1 MQLISNHPAKYT
13 VAQKLFIEKTIES
26 LHRSTI
32 DTYRARVM
40 NPRTIIDELG
50 ELIKERLRG
59 RIPNLKAIQYA
70 AEEAKILLENS
81 QETLLEFS
89 PFSDQT
95 IIANIGQLFNDQK
108 PEVLKKILIVLKNFS
123 QKYNYDYSTKL
134 FKDLANK
141 IETNDTAKS
150 IAENETHLESII
162 KTTSFLITELMNKGF
177 TKRFLYRKLS
187 DIFNSK
193 ESKDFG
199 LLFEKFQK
207 LSEYEPTEY
216 SVVFKLEIPDSVVSS
231 LSSFKDVVISDTF
244 PEFGKFIE
252 QGKVHPAVLA
262 FKNNL
267 GRSTHFYTYDLRA
280 YDLFQALNK
289 ARINFSEN
297 IDLIHLGYSEEYI
310 NAWPQVLVVSKISE
324 TDYYFVT
331 KALAYDL
338 DGFYKGGKELYKSFV
353 DGITKIE
360 LNKEIKSDSKEKI
373 KSAIR
378 YLRLGNEAIE
388 VEHKFINYWVALEY
402 IFSDTITDNQDNT
415 INKIKK
421 VFPRIH
427 SNIFVI
433 RLIKDYHDNIKRLKL
448 TKRVPDFSEKYMEYL
463 CKESTYNWIIE
474 NLSSDFPLLTYRALK
489 IKAIL
494 FTPIPADKTESPIEK
509 RLKKH
514 KKDLELHLA
523 RMYRIRNSIVHDAAI
538 GKNIITITA
547 NLKYYLVFIISHII
561 KALEQNHALRSI
573 EDLFALDEAVY
584 DSLEKERFPIKKIL
598 AIDTH
603 FEMID

>member
-1 MQLISNHPAKYT
+1 MQLINSHPAEYT
-13 VAQKLFIEKTIES
+13 ISEKFFVEKAIES

-40 NPRTIIDELG
+40 NPRTIIDEIC

-59 RIPNLKAIQYA
+59 RIPNLKAIHYA
-70 AEEAKILLENS
+70 AEEAKILLENPES
-81 QETLLEFS
+81 TLLNFS
-89 PFSDQT
+89 PFSDKT
-95 IIANIGQLFNDQK
+95 IISNIGQLFEDQK
-108 PEVLKKILIVLKNFS
+108 PDVLKKILIVLKNFS
-123 QKYNYDYSTKL
+123 QLDNENYPNIL
-134 FKDLANK
+134 FEQLEKK
-141 IETNDTAKS
+141 IRAYDNSKP
-150 IAENETHLESII
+150 IIENEGLLETII
-162 KTTSFLITELMNKGF
+162 TITTYLITELMNKGF

-193 ESKDFG
+193 ESTDFSES
-199 LLFEKFQK
+199 FEKFKK
-207 LSEYEPTEY
+207 LAEYEPTEY
-216 SVVFKLEIPDSVVSS
+216 HVVFKLEIPDEVVGS
-231 LSSFKDVVISDTF
+231 LSSFKNVTISKKLPDF
-244 PEFGKFIE
+244 EKFITTE
-252 QGKVHPAVLA
+252 EVSTGVIA

-267 GRSTHFYTYDLRA
+267 GRSTYFYTYQVKA

-297 IDLIHLGYSEEYI
+297 LDLIHLGYSEEYI
-310 NAWPQVLVVSKISE
+310 HAWSKVLVVSKIKE
-324 TDYYFVT
+324 NEYYFTT

-338 DGFYKGGKELYKSFV
+338 DGFYKGGKELYKDFI
-353 DGITKIE
+353 DGISKIE
-360 LNKEIKSDSKEKI
+360 LNADIKSDSKEKI

-402 IFSDTITDNQDNT
+402 IFSDTITDNQESS

-427 SNIFVI
+427 SNIFI
-433 RLIKDYHDNIKRLKL
+433 NRLIKDYHDNIKRLKL
-448 TKRVPDFSEKYMEYL
+448 KQIIPAYSEDYMLYL
-463 CKESTYNWIIE
+463 SKAETYNWIID
-474 NLSSDFPLLTYRALK
+474 NLSQEFPLLSYRALRLK
-489 IKAIL
+489 EIL
-494 FTPIPADKTESPIEK
+494 FTEIQEGNNQTPIEK

-514 KKDLELHLA
+514 KRDLELHLA

-561 KALEQNHALRSI
+561 KALEENHALRSI
-573 EDLFALDEAVY
+573 EDLFALDEATY

-598 AIDTH
+598 AINTH